1 MAKASGAAPSVIS
14 VSTSCLSTKSVSGCS
29 PAIGVSRAAPV
40 SSIAVTENVEGRAAL
55 VSSGR

>member
-1 MAKASGAAPSVIS
+1 MASASGAAPSVIS
-14 VSTSCLSTKSVSGCS
+14 VSTSCLSTNSVSGCS

-40 SSIAVTENVEGRAAL
+40 SSVAVTANVDGRAAS